1 MNKHPRTKKILFAL
15 VLSIAISANFADAS
29 TIDSDKN
36 ISANSTFSSDS
47 INTINYKFLKS
58 KIKGQVTGFASTTP
72 TLDSIKPRV
81 ETYINNPVIH
91 ELTKIP
97 PGEYSPTNA
106 VTLVINGEDYYYIP
120 DSAEDTGFL
129 QLMATYANTLVKE
142 TVDASKAIY
151 SYGGKM
157 YTYDT
162 EKLPL
167 SVYRVDN
174 GTLADY
180 NYVTYTK
187 QTNGPQTQ
195 SYYLVKLQPS
205 QMKIEGI
212 DWTQKD
218 DGSGYTWPT
227 YTPASSDAKF
237 TESGDNLTKVEGAVR
252 FNLPYNSESTK
263 TQYYKYEYNIP
274 TTYTRQAS
282 QVKNQ
287 DVNNKYFYNLNGSA
301 TGIAVGLSSGEHT
314 IKADFINNRTTG
326 SGTIATT
333 TNVSVSKIEGNFIKN
348 TAKEGGCMHIQGGH
362 IKEIIGNF
370 VGNSVSGN
378 SQGKSNGGA
387 LNIWSGAVVD
397 SIHGVFV
404 GNTAANN
411 SGAINNGGQT
421 TASTIK
427 VITGDFIANS
437 ALKGNGG
444 AILNEKTT
452 GGTDSKIYAITGDY
466 IGNKAKGSEDK
477 DNTGRGGAI
486 YNRGLIYDVIGDY
499 IGNAAEG
506 STSNSTTGLG
516 GAIYN
521 ENSMRYVTGDYVG
534 NSATN
539 DGGAIYN
546 AGNITS
552 VTADFIGN
560 RTSNGKGAGIYNSGT
575 MALVAETKDMLFYD
589 NKDNTKYNDIYQNN
603 GTIAINAAENHN
615 IIFNGTIE
623 GDNGTININNGTA
636 QNINGNYEFNNII
649 SGNNI
654 AIFNGAKI
662 KLDKIT
668 QTNNTETY
676 GVFNLSGNTFKNDA
690 NGGSIDT
697 INDHIDAQ
705 NLGSVTLNSDINF
718 KFDMNLATKVTD
730 TIEASYSSS
739 GTRNIIL
746 SDINLLGTKSWG
758 DFGESDLNKKIQ
770 ILTSDS
776 ASLQLGLSTD
786 LETLFEN
793 KKVLLDTTPVSN
805 TPEDILPTT
814 NWDKEYKNTIVE
826 KKKYGRWNLAQT
838 TTENDSLGFTSVVR
852 NESRKESMGDTLYL
866 VNKDTTNATKDFTAN
881 ENGAT
886 YTLTTDLDY
895 NSASTKG
902 TLNINGIA
910 NDDTETLNLN
920 GHKGFEL
927 ADSNSKLNFNN
938 ITVGDNTKTPATT
951 TIATVTNGSATVGL
965 NNAILNGNIN
975 SDVNYNLSIA
985 GTTTVNG
992 TLDKS
997 NTTFNGT
1004 ELQFNTDTFKNAT
1017 LNVESGAINLRDS
1030 AFSTYEIDKLV
1041 SSDSARYNINLTFDN
1056 GVLKADKFKVGV
1068 NSSGTIHLGDLSI
1081 SLPTDDSEHIVQII
1095 DASNSN
1101 IRLDYTESSVLTE
1114 ATANMSSDE
1123 ILAKGFGLY
1132 TQNTINDSI
1141 KVRGLQDTFKAW
1153 ANYAT
1158 TNDKQFTFVEG
1169 ADKEIP
1175 NSFSFDGNNKATII
1189 NNGTVTNNG
1198 TLSNLAITNNN
1209 TFKNDGQIS
1218 DISLTN
1224 SGTFTNNSSTLSV
1237 KSGSNTNTINGT
1249 GTFTI
1254 AENGIYINSG
1264 TINNA
1269 VINNGTLTSDAEKL
1283 GGTIENN
1290 SVNSVLNLSG
1300 TLAKAVSGDSGTT
1313 KVNGTLSLNTGASET
1328 ASIAGTLDMN
1338 NGTVTISG
1346 GSTPSVTTHN
1356 IGKIVGNGNLNI
1368 DMNLSEQTSDKINL
1382 AKASSGTL
1390 TINSVNIIDSATTQI
1405 DKNFSVKI
1413 LNPQVESSIQLAL
1426 SSDVQEQF
1434 ANHEYISDS
1443 EGESITTDEV
1453 QATTP
1458 WTQDFYEK
1466 HITTARTEYSKLGL
1480 SDDKQS
1486 ITITERREVGG
1497 VTTDTSLGDT
1507 LKVVNGDNI
1516 LANKSFKSTDANDVY
1531 TVKEDLDVTNGNVT
1545 VEGVVDSTGESVVRS
1560 TIDFNSKNGF
1570 VLDESNASIT
1580 LKNVEIKNASM
1591 LIGGIAEDEVE
1602 VVLNNVNLHDN
1613 GTGIQTGGNVKIEG
1627 NSTITDNIKVIG
1639 ADSEIN
1645 INSNDTV
1652 TLNSIL
1658 TGTGASNKLNISNGT
1673 VNLGNNTS
1681 ITGLNTTFNNTT
1693 INLAN
1698 ESSLNGLNTTFN
1710 GNNNLNM
1717 ANNSTKTLA
1726 LGNVNINGV
1735 LNMQIDAD
1743 LANAKMDQISASSA
1757 TIGAGGR
1764 IDVSKINLMSPTT
1777 QKQLD
1782 LLFTDNSTLAGV
1794 VNYTG
1799 EGQIVYSPIYK
1810 YNTSYVQKGD
1820 GKGYFSFASA
1830 GSSPSDFNPAVMA
1843 SSVATIVTGYQNQ
1856 MQALHQGFYHMDRY
1870 MKYSDSYRLAAEN
1883 QNKIASLAPFT
1894 NLDINRVP
1902 ETSQAMWVL
1911 PYTTFERV
1919 NLKGGVNVNN
1929 ISYGMTYGGDSDMF
1943 DMGHG
1948 FKGVISGF
1956 VGYNGNHMTYDG
1968 VSITQNGGFLGA
1980 TLNAYRG
1987 NFFTGLTV
1995 STGASTGDADT
2006 MYGHDNITLLTAG
2019 IANKTGYNFE
2029 FMKGKVILQPSLFLG
2044 YSWVNTFD
2052 YTNSAGIKIKQDAL
2066 NALQI
2071 APGLKLIGNTKNGWQ
2086 PYAGIDM
2093 VWNIFMG
2100 RNQATANDVVL
2111 PKLSERAYV
2120 QYGVGIQKTWADRFT
2135 GFLQAMVRNGGRNG
2149 IVLSAGFRWTFGK
2162 AFSSR
2167 FTSAKNKNITKQNR
2181 TVIKQQNKK

>member
-1 MNKHPRTKKILFAL
+1 MNKQLRTKKILFAL
-15 VLSIAISANFADAS
+15 VLGIAISTDIADAG
-29 TIDSDKN
+29 IINNDKY
-36 ISANSTFSSDS
+36 ILANNTYRSEN
-47 INTINYKFLKS
+47 INTSNHKFLKS
-58 KIKGQVTGFASTTP
+58 KIKGQITGFASTTP

-81 ETYINNPVIH
+81 ETYMNSPVMH

-97 PGEYSPTNA
+97 DGGLSPANA

-120 DSAEDTGFL
+120 GTNEDTGFL

-174 GTLADY
+174 GTSADY
-180 NYVTYTK
+180 NYVTYNK
-187 QTNGPQTQ
+187 QTNGQQTQ
-195 SYYLVKLQPS
+195 SYYLVKFQPS

-314 IKADFINNRTTG
+314 IKADFINNTTKG
-326 SGTIATT
+326 AGTIATT
-333 TNVSVSKIEGNFIKN
+333 TATVPKIEGNFINN
-348 TAKEGGCMHIQGGH
+348 TAREGGCINIQGGH

-370 VGNSVSGN
+370 VGNSVSGS

-404 GNTAANN
+404 GNAAANN

-452 GGTDSKIYAITGDY
+452 GGKDSKIYAITGDY
-466 IGNKAKGSEDK
+466 IGNAAKGTAD
-477 DNTGRGGAI
+477 DTGRGGAI

-506 STSNSTTGLG
+506 STSKSTTGLG

-546 AGNITS
+546 SGNITS
-552 VTADFIGN
+552 ITADFIGN
-560 RTSNGKGAGIYNSGT
+560 RVTNGKGAGIYNSGT

-636 QNINGNYEFNNII
+636 QNINGNYEFNNVI
-649 SGNNI
+649 SGNNV

-668 QTNNTETY
+668 QTDSSVTY
-676 GVFNLSGNTFKNDA
+676 GVFDLSGQTFANDE

-705 NLGSVTLNSDINF
+705 NLGSVTLNSNLNY

-730 TIEASYSSS
+730 NIEASYSGS
-739 GTRNIIL
+739 GTGKIIL
-746 SDINLLGTKSWG
+746 SDINLLGTKSWE

-826 KKKYGRWNLAQT
+826 KKKYGRWNLAQMT
-838 TTENDSLGFTSVVR
+838 TKNDSLGFTSVDR

-910 NDDTETLNLN
+910 NGDAETLNLN
-920 GHKGFEL
+920 GHTGFGL

-975 SDVNYNLSIA
+975 SDVNYDLSIS

-992 TLDKS
+992 TLNKS

-1017 LNVESGAINLRDS
+1017 LNVVSGTINLHDT

-1041 SSDSARYNINLTFDN
+1041 SNNNARYNINLTFDN

-1081 SLPTDDSEHIVQII
+1081 GLPTDDSEHIVQII

-1101 IRLDYTESSVLTE
+1101 IRLDYTSSSVLTE

-1175 NSFSFDGNNKATII
+1175 NSFIFDGNNKATII

-1198 TLSNLAITNNN
+1198 TLSNLAIINNN
-1209 TFKNDGQIS
+1209 TFTNNDSIS

-1224 SGTFTNNSSTLSV
+1224 AGTFTNNSNSLSV
-1237 KSGSNTNTINGT
+1237 KSGSNSNTINGT
-1249 GTFTI
+1249 GTLTI
-1254 AENGIYINSG
+1254 AEDGTYTNFG

-1269 VINNGTLTSDAEKL
+1269 VINNGTLTSAAEKL

-1290 SVNSVLNLSG
+1290 SVLNLSG
-1300 TLAKAVSGDSGTT
+1300 TLAKEISGDNGTT
-1313 KVNGTLSLNTGASET
+1313 KVNGTLNLNTGASV
-1328 ASIAGTLDMN
+1328 AGTLDMN
-1338 NGTVTISG
+1338 NGGTVTISG

-1602 VVLNNVNLHDN
+1602 VVLNNVNIHDN
-1613 GTGIQTGGNVKIEG
+1613 NTGIMTAGDVEIKG
-1627 NSTITDNIKVIG
+1627 NSTIADKIQVQG
-1639 ADSEIN
+1639 ASSKIDIDGS
-1645 INSNDTV
+1645 DTV
-1652 TLNSIL
+1652 TLNSSM

-1673 VNLGNNTS
+1673 VNLGNGAS
-1681 ITGLNTTFNNTT
+1681 ITGLDTTFNNTT
-1693 INLAN
+1693 LNLAN
-1698 ESSLNGLNTTFN
+1698 DNTLNNLNTTFN

-1717 ANNSTKTLA
+1717 ANNSTNTLA
-1726 LGNVNINGV
+1726 LGNLNLNGV
-1735 LNMQIDAD
+1735 LTMQIDAD
-1743 LANAKMDQISASSA
+1743 LANARMDQISATSA
-1757 TIGAGGR
+1757 TVGSGGR

-1777 QKQLD
+1777 EKQLD
-1782 LLFTDNSTLAGV
+1782 LLFTDNSTLAGI

-1810 YNTSYVQKGD
+1810 YNTSYIQKD

-1870 MKYSDSYRLAAEN
+1870 MKHSDSYRFAAEN
-1883 QNKIASLAPFT
+1883 QNKIASLTPVT
-1894 NLDINRVP
+1894 NLDVNRVP
-1902 ETSQAMWVL
+1902 ETSQAMWVI

-1919 NLKGGVNVNN
+1919 NLSGGVSVDN

-1956 VGYNGNHMTYDG
+1956 IGYNGNHMTYDG
-1968 VSITQNGGFLGA
+1968 VSMTQNGGFLGA

-1995 STGASTGDADT
+1995 STGASAGDADT

-2029 FMKGKVILQPSLFLG
+2029 FLKGKIILQPALFLG

-2052 YTNSAGIKIKQDAL
+2052 YTNSAGVKIKQDAL

-2071 APGLKLIGNTKNGWQ
+2071 APGIKLIGNTKNGWQ

-2100 RNQATANDVVL
+2100 RNQATANEVVL

-2120 QYGVGIQKTWADRFT
+2120 QYGVGVQKTWADRFT
-2135 GFLQAMVRNGGRNG
+2135 GFLQAMIRNGGRNG
-2149 IVLSAGFRWTFGK
+2149 VVLSAGFRWTLGK
-2162 AFSSR
+2162 NNKKTKHN
-2167 FTSAKNKNITKQNR
+2167 TSKPGHKA
-2181 TVIKQQNKK
+2181 VIKSLK

>member
-1 MNKHPRTKKILFAL
+1 MNKHTRTKKILFAL
-15 VLSIAISANFADAS
+15 VLSIAISANIADAN
-29 TIDSDKN
+29 IINNGKN
-36 ISANSTFSSDS
+36 ISANDTFRSS
-47 INTINYKFLKS
+47 INTPNYKFLKS

-81 ETYINNPVIH
+81 ETYINNPVTH
-91 ELTKIP
+91 ALTKIP

-106 VTLVINGEDYYYIP
+106 VTLVIDGEDYYYIP

-174 GTLADY
+174 GTLGDY
-180 NYVTYTK
+180 NYVTYNK
-187 QTNGPQTQ
+187 QTNATQTQ

-227 YTPASSDAKF
+227 YTPASSVPKF
-237 TESGDNLTKVEGAVR
+237 TPTTGDLTSVEGAVR

-263 TQYYKYEYNIP
+263 TQYYKYAYNIP
-274 TTYTRQAS
+274 TTYTRLTS

-287 DVNNKYFYNLNGSA
+287 DVNDKYFYNINVEGIAGSA
-301 TGIAVGLSSGEHT
+301 ISLTSGVHS
-314 IKADFINNRTTG
+314 IKADFINNTTKG
-326 SGTIATT
+326 AGTIATT
-333 TNVSVSKIEGNFIKN
+333 TATVPKIEGNFINN
-348 TAKEGGCMHIQGGH
+348 TAREGGCINIQGGH

-370 VGNSVSGN
+370 VGNSVLGS
-378 SQGKSNGGA
+378 SQQKSNGGA
-387 LNIWSGAVVD
+387 LNIWDGAVVD

-452 GGTDSKIYAITGDY
+452 PGAGSKISKIYAITGDY
-466 IGNKAKGSEDK
+466 IGNKAKGTA

-506 STSNSTTGLG
+506 STSKSTTGLG

-546 AGNITS
+546 SGNITS
-552 VTADFIGN
+552 ITADFIGN
-560 RTSNGKGAGIYNSGT
+560 RVTNGKGAGIYNSDT

-668 QTNNTETY
+668 QTDNSVTY
-676 GVFNLSGNTFKNDA
+676 GVFNLSGQTFANDE

-705 NLGSVTLNSDINF
+705 NLGSVTLNSNLNY
-718 KFDMNLATKVTD
+718 KFDMNLATEKTD
-730 TIEASYSSS
+730 TIETSYSD
-739 GTRNIIL
+739 GTGKIIL
-746 SDINLLGTKSWG
+746 SEINLLGTKSWE

-770 ILTSDS
+770 ILTSGI
-776 ASLQLGLSTD
+776 ANLQLGLSTD

-826 KKKYGRWNLAQT
+826 KKNYGRWNLAQT
-838 TTENDSLGFTSVVR
+838 TTENDSLGFTSVDR

-910 NDDTETLNLN
+910 NGDAETLNLN
-920 GHKGFEL
+920 GHTGFGL

-975 SDVNYNLSIA
+975 SNVNYDLSIS

-992 TLDKS
+992 TLNKS

-1017 LNVESGAINLRDS
+1017 LNVVSGTINLHDT

-1041 SSDSARYNINLTFDN
+1041 SNNNARYNINLTFDN

-1081 SLPTDDSEHIVQII
+1081 GLPTDDSEHIVQII
-1095 DASNSN
+1095 DASNSY

-1123 ILAKGFGLY
+1123 ILAEGFGLY
-1132 TQNTINDSI
+1132 TTHTINDSI

-1209 TFKNDGQIS
+1209 TFTNDGQIS

-1390 TINSVNIIDSATTQI
+1390 TINSVNIIDPTTTQI

-1434 ANHEYISDS
+1434 AIY
-1443 EGESITTDEV
+1443 
-1453 QATTP
+1453 
-1458 WTQDFYEK
+1458 
-1466 HITTARTEYSKLGL
+1466 
-1480 SDDKQS
+1480 
-1486 ITITERREVGG
+1486 
-1497 VTTDTSLGDT
+1497 
-1507 LKVVNGDNI
+1507 
-1516 LANKSFKSTDANDVY
+1516 
-1531 TVKEDLDVTNGNVT
+1531 
-1545 VEGVVDSTGESVVRS
+1545 
-1560 TIDFNSKNGF
+1560 
-1570 VLDESNASIT
+1570 
-1580 LKNVEIKNASM
+1580 
-1591 LIGGIAEDEVE
+1591 
-1602 VVLNNVNLHDN
+1602 
-1613 GTGIQTGGNVKIEG
+1613 
-1627 NSTITDNIKVIG
+1627 
-1639 ADSEIN
+1639 
-1645 INSNDTV
+1645 
-1652 TLNSIL
+1652 
-1658 TGTGASNKLNISNGT
+1658 
-1673 VNLGNNTS
+1673 
-1681 ITGLNTTFNNTT
+1681 
-1693 INLAN
+1693 
-1698 ESSLNGLNTTFN
+1698 
-1710 GNNNLNM
+1710 
-1717 ANNSTKTLA
+1717 
-1726 LGNVNINGV
+1726 
-1735 LNMQIDAD
+1735 
-1743 LANAKMDQISASSA
+1743 
-1757 TIGAGGR
+1757 R
-1764 IDVSKINLMSPTT
+1764 IP
-1777 QKQLD
+1777 
-1782 LLFTDNSTLAGV
+1782 
-1794 VNYTG
+1794 
-1799 EGQIVYSPIYK
+1799 
-1810 YNTSYVQKGD
+1810 
-1820 GKGYFSFASA
+1820 
-1830 GSSPSDFNPAVMA
+1830 
-1843 SSVATIVTGYQNQ
+1843 
-1856 MQALHQGFYHMDRY
+1856 
-1870 MKYSDSYRLAAEN
+1870 
-1883 QNKIASLAPFT
+1883 
-1894 NLDINRVP
+1894 
-1902 ETSQAMWVL
+1902 
-1911 PYTTFERV
+1911 
-1919 NLKGGVNVNN
+1919 
-1929 ISYGMTYGGDSDMF
+1929 
-1943 DMGHG
+1943 
-1948 FKGVISGF
+1948 
-1956 VGYNGNHMTYDG
+1956 
-1968 VSITQNGGFLGA
+1968 
-1980 TLNAYRG
+1980 
-1987 NFFTGLTV
+1987 
-1995 STGASTGDADT
+1995 
-2006 MYGHDNITLLTAG
+2006 
-2019 IANKTGYNFE
+2019 
-2029 FMKGKVILQPSLFLG
+2029 KGK
-2044 YSWVNTFD
+2044 
-2052 YTNSAGIKIKQDAL
+2052 A
-2066 NALQI
+2066 
-2071 APGLKLIGNTKNGWQ
+2071 
-2086 PYAGIDM
+2086 
-2093 VWNIFMG
+2093 
-2100 RNQATANDVVL
+2100 
-2111 PKLSERAYV
+2111 
-2120 QYGVGIQKTWADRFT
+2120 
-2135 GFLQAMVRNGGRNG
+2135 
-2149 IVLSAGFRWTFGK
+2149 
-2162 AFSSR
+2162 
-2167 FTSAKNKNITKQNR
+2167 
-2181 TVIKQQNKK
+2181 

>member
-1 MNKHPRTKKILFAL
+1 MNKHPRAKKILFAL
-15 VLSIAISANFADAS
+15 VLSIAISANIADAS
-29 TIDSDKN
+29 IINNGKN
-36 ISANSTFSSDS
+36 ISANDTFRSDN
-47 INTINYKFLKS
+47 INTPNYKFLKS

-81 ETYINNPVIH
+81 ETYINNPVTH
-91 ELTKIP
+91 ALTKIP
-97 PGEYSPTNA
+97 PGGVSPADA
-106 VTLVINGEDYYYIP
+106 VTLVIDGEDYYYIP
-120 DSAEDTGFL
+120 NSAEDTGFL

-142 TVDASKAIY
+142 TEDASKAIY

-174 GTLADY
+174 GTSGDY

-218 DGSGYTWPT
+218 NGTGYTWPT

-252 FNLPYNSESTK
+252 FNLPYKSGDTK
-263 TQYYKYEYNIP
+263 TQYYKYEYNI
-274 TTYTRQAS
+274 TYTRQTS
-282 QVKNQ
+282 KVSNQ
-287 DVNNKYFYNLNGSA
+287 DVNDKYFYNINVEGIAGSA
-301 TGIAVGLSSGEHT
+301 IALSSGEHT
-314 IKADFINNRTTG
+314 IKADFINNTTTG
-326 SGTIATT
+326 AGTIVT
-333 TNVSVSKIEGNFIKN
+333 TNATVPKIEGNFIKN
-348 TAKEGGCMHIQGGH
+348 TAREGGCMHIQGGR
-362 IKEIIGNF
+362 IKEIIGSF
-370 VGNSVSGN
+370 VGNSTKGN
-378 SQGKSNGGA
+378 SGKNNGGS
-387 LNIWSGAVVD
+387 LNIWSDAVVD

-404 GNTAANN
+404 GNTATNN
-411 SGAINNGGQT
+411 SGAINNGGQS

-452 GGTDSKIYAITGDY
+452 PETGSKISKIYAITGDY
-466 IGNKAKGSEDK
+466 IGNAAKGTA

-506 STSNSTTGLG
+506 STSKSTTGLG

-534 NSATN
+534 NRATN

-546 AGNITS
+546 SGNITS
-552 VTADFIGN
+552 ITADFIGN
-560 RTSNGKGAGIYNSGT
+560 RVSNGKGAGIYNSGT

-589 NKDNTKYNDIYQNN
+589 NNDNTKYNDIYQNN
-603 GTIAINAAENHN
+603 GTIDINTAENHN

-623 GDNGTININNGTA
+623 GENGTININNGIA

-649 SGNNI
+649 SGNNV

-676 GVFNLSGNTFKNDA
+676 GVFNLSEHSFENDA

-697 INDHIDAQ
+697 INDHVDAQ
-705 NLGSVTLNSDINF
+705 NLGSVTLNSNLNY
-718 KFDMNLATKVTD
+718 KFDMNLTTGETD
-730 TIEASYSSS
+730 TIEATYSD
-739 GTRNIIL
+739 GTGKIIL
-746 SDINLLGTKSWG
+746 SDINLLGSKSWG
-758 DFGESDLNKKIQ
+758 DFTSSDIGTKIK
-770 ILTSDS
+770 ILTSDND
-776 ASLQLGLSTD
+776 SLQLALSEELDSTF
-786 LETLFEN
+786 ETARVWLGTATETGRVYETITPETTWDKNYEVTIYEN
-793 KKVLLDTTPVSN
+793 KD
-805 TPEDILPTT
+805 
-814 NWDKEYKNTIVE
+814 
-826 KKKYGRWNLAQT
+826 YGKWNLAQM

-910 NDDTETLNLN
+910 NGDAETLNLN
-920 GHKGFEL
+920 GHSGFKL

-975 SDVNYNLSIA
+975 SDVTYNLSIA

-992 TLDKS
+992 TLDKA

-1017 LNVESGAINLRDS
+1017 LNVESGTINLHDT

-1041 SSDSARYNINLTFDN
+1041 SDDSARYNINLTFDN
-1056 GVLKADKFKVGV
+1056 GVLKADKLKVGV
-1068 NSSGTIHLGDLSI
+1068 NSSGTIHLGNLSI
-1081 SLPTDDSEHIVQII
+1081 DLPTDDSEHIVQII

-1101 IRLDYTESSVLTE
+1101 IRLDYTSSSVLTE

-1132 TQNTINDSI
+1132 TQNTTNDSI

-1153 ANYAT
+1153 ANYTT
-1158 TNDKQFTFVEG
+1158 TNNKQFTFVEE
-1169 ADKEIP
+1169 ADKEIQS
-1175 NSFSFDGNNKATII
+1175 SFSFDGNNKATII

-1198 TLSNLAITNNN
+1198 TLSNLALTNNN
-1209 TFKNDGQIS
+1209 TFKNNGSIS

-1224 SGTFTNNSSTLSV
+1224 SATFTNNSTSLSV
-1237 KSGSNTNTINGT
+1237 KSGSNSGTINGT

-1254 AENGIYINSG
+1254 AENGTYINSG

-1269 VINNGTLTSDAEKL
+1269 IINNGTLTSDAEKL

-1300 TLAKAVSGDSGTT
+1300 TLAKEISGDNGTT
-1313 KVNGTLSLNTGASET
+1313 KVNGTLNLNTGASV
-1328 ASIAGTLDMN
+1328 AGTLDMN
-1338 NGTVTISG
+1338 DGTVTISG
-1346 GSTPSVTTHN
+1346 GSTPTTTTHN

-1413 LNPQVESSIQLAL
+1413 LNPQVASSIQLAL

-1480 SDDKQS
+1480 SDDKLS
-1486 ITITERREVGG
+1486 IAITERREDGG

-1507 LKVVNGDNI
+1507 LKVVNQDYTQTD
-1516 LANKSFKSTDANDVY
+1516 KSFKSTNASDVY
-1531 TVKEDLDVTNGNVT
+1531 TVKEDLGVTNGNVT
-1545 VEGVVDSTGESVVRS
+1545 VEGVVDSTGESVIRS

-1570 VLDESNASIT
+1570 VLDENNASVT
-1580 LKNVEIKNASM
+1580 LKNVEIKNASN
-1591 LIGGIAEDEVE
+1591 LIGGIAENNVK
-1602 VVLNNVNLHDN
+1602 VVLDNVNIHDN
-1613 GTGIQTGGNVKIEG
+1613 NTGIMTSGNVEIKG
-1627 NSTITDNIKVIG
+1627 NSTIADKIQVQG
-1639 ADSEIN
+1639 ASSKIDIDGS
-1645 INSNDTV
+1645 DTV
-1652 TLNSIL
+1652 TLNSSL

-1717 ANNSTKTLA
+1717 ANNSTNTLA
-1726 LGNVNINGV
+1726 LGNINLNGV
-1735 LNMQIDAD
+1735 LKMQVDAD
-1743 LANAKMDQISASSA
+1743 LANARMDQISATSA
-1757 TIGAGGR
+1757 TVGAGGR

-1777 QKQLD
+1777 EKQLD
-1782 LLFTDNSTLAGV
+1782 LLFTDNASLAGI

-1810 YNTSYVQKGD
+1810 YNTSYVQKDD
-1820 GKGYFSFASA
+1820 GKGYFSFVTQ
-1830 GSSPSDFNPAVMA
+1830 GSEPGDFNPSVMA
-1843 SSVATIVTGYQNQ
+1843 ASVSTIVTGYQNQ
-1856 MQALHQGFYHMDRY
+1856 MQALQQGFYHMDRY
-1870 MKYSDSYRLAAEN
+1870 MKYSDSYRFAAEN
-1883 QNKIASLAPFT
+1883 QNKYASLAQAT
-1894 NLDINRVP
+1894 DLDVRNVP
-1902 ETSQAMWVL
+1902 ETSQSMWVI
-1911 PYTTFERV
+1911 PYTSFERV
-1919 NLKGGVNVNN
+1919 NLSGGVGVDN
-1929 ISYGMTYGGDSDMF
+1929 IAYGMTYGGDSDMF
-1943 DMGHG
+1943 DIGHG

-1956 VGYNGNHMTYDG
+1956 IGYNGNHMNYNN
-1968 VSITQNGGFLGA
+1968 VSMTQNGGFVGA

-1995 STGASTGDADT
+1995 STGASAGDAET

-2019 IANKTGYNFE
+2019 VANKTGYNFE
-2029 FMKGKVILQPSLFLG
+2029 FLNGKVIVQPSLFLG

-2052 YTNSAGIKIKQDAL
+2052 YTNAAGVKISQDPL

-2071 APGLKLIGNTKNGWQ
+2071 VPGIKIIGNTKNGWQ
-2086 PYAGIDM
+2086 PYAGVDM

-2100 RNQATANDVVL
+2100 RNQATANEVVL

-2120 QYGVGIQKTWADRFT
+2120 QYGVGVQKTWADRFT
-2135 GFLQAMVRNGGRNG
+2135 GFLQAMIRNGGRNG
-2149 IVLSAGFRWTFGK
+2149 VVLSAGFRWTLGK
-2162 AFSSR
+2162 NNKKTKHN
-2167 FTSAKNKNITKQNR
+2167 TSAPERK
-2181 TVIKQQNKK
+2181 TVIKSLK